1 MHTESLSATDIER
14 LAHKRAAARL
24 GWAIHAAVFLVVNL
38 ALLAGSAITGYQ
50 RGMAPTLVWGLGL
63 LIHGTVVRMGSPG
76 TRLYQ
81 RLLQRELRRLQPQRD
96 PW

>member
-1 MHTESLSATDIER
+1 MLAESLSATDIER

-24 GWAIHAAVFLVVNL
+24 GWAIHAGVFVLVNL
-38 ALLAGSAITGYQ
+38 ALLVGSALSGQQ
-50 RGMAPTLVWGLGL
+50 RVMAPTLAWGLGL
-63 LIHGTVVRMGSPG
+63 LIHGTVVWMGSPG
-76 TRLYQ
+76 SRLYQ